1 MTDKIRKKSTPKTNK
16 TYQKSLPKLIF
27 HPLTLDRWKDLE
39 ALFGER
45 GACGGCWCMWWRLT
59 KSEFEK
65 GKGAKNKSALKK
77 IVKSGDS
84 PGILAYVD
92 GKPVAWCSISPRE
105 SFPRLETSRVLKRID
120 DKPVWSVV
128 CFFVEKSFR
137 DKGVSVAV
145 LKAAIGYAKK
155 KGAKIVEGY
164 PIDSRGKRWPGAFVY
179 TALPS
184 TFLKAGFK
192 EVHRTSPT
200 RPIMRC
206 FIGNRKSL

>member
-1 MTDKIRKKSTPKTNK
+1 MTDKIKKKGATKASIPN
-16 TYQKSLPKLIF
+16 QKSLPKLVF
-27 HPLTLDRWKDLE
+27 HPLTLDSWKDLE
-39 ALFGER
+39 VLFGKR

-59 KSEFEK
+59 KSEFERRK
-65 GKGAKNKSALKK
+65 GSRNKSALKK

-84 PGILAYVD
+84 PGILAYSD
-92 GKPVAWCSISPRE
+92 GKPVAWCSIGPRE
-105 SFPRLETSRVLKRID
+105 VFPRLENSRVLQTID

-137 DKGVSVAV
+137 DKGASAAMLRAAV
-145 LKAAIGYAKK
+145 DYAKK
-155 KGAKIVEGY
+155 RGAKIVEGY

-200 RPIMRC
+200 RPIMRY
-206 FIGNRKSL
+206 IIRK